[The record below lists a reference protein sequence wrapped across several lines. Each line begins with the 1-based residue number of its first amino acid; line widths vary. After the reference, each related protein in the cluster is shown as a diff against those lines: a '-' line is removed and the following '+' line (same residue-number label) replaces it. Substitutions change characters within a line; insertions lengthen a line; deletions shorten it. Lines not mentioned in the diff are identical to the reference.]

1 MNLEAQIEQY
11 KNAPRTKLRMLRYE
25 LAATRLLLPFVKV
38 YKRGDFLKETANV
51 MNHYIHE
58 TSNGEV
64 KVVCDGLAWL
74 HEHCEGDGEFES
86 LFKEFRF
93 YNIWK
98 FRENALFVD
107 NMRGEEF
114 RSLGYFNYLLKQYC
128 VLKDYIES
136 KEEQLLM
143 ETLGNE

>member
-1 MNLEAQIEQY
+1 MNFEKQLEQY
-11 KNAPRTKLRMLRYE
+11 KNAPRTKLRLLRDE
-25 LAATRLLLPFVKV
+25 LVITRLMLPFVKV
-38 YKRGDFLKETANV
+38 YKRGDFLKETSDI

-58 TSNGEV
+58 ISNGEV
-64 KVVCDGLAWL
+64 KDVCDGVSWL
-74 HEHCEGDGEFES
+74 HENCEGDEEFES

-98 FRENALFVD
+98 FRKNALFVD
-107 NMRGEEF
+107 NLRGEDF

-128 VLKDYIES
+128 VIKDYIEL

-143 ETLGNE
+143 EVLNNE